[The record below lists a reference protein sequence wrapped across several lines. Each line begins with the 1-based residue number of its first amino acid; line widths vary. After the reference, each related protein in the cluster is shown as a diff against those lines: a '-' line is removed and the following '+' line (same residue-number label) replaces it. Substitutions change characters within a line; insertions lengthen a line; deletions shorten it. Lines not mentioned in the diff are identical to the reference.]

1 MIIEAKQTKNG
12 KIKIY
17 ADGEELFTVPAVIWY
32 SSRFHDGDDAEMEEL
47 SELKAQG
54 DSSCAFESG
63 MRMLSLRAHS
73 EYELRQ
79 KLRMKYPPDAVNS
92 AIERLVASGL
102 IDDEKFAFL
111 LAEELHERKGFA
123 PKRILMELKNR
134 GISSALAENA
144 VNSLDIDTKIGII
157 NIIEKYS
164 LTENSSRKEKDRV
177 IRRLISMGYS
187 FSDISRYISIYEQD
201 E

>member
-1 MIIEAKQTKNG
+1 MIIETKSAKGG

-32 SSRFHDGDDAEMEEL
+32 SSRFRDGDDVTDEEL
-47 SELKAQG
+47 SELRAQG

-73 EYELRQ
+73 EYELKQ
-79 KLRMKYPPDAVNS
+79 KLKMKYPAAAVNS
-92 AIERLVASGL
+92 AVARLKGSGL
-102 IDDEKFAFL
+102 IDDEKFSL
-111 LAEELHERKGFA
+111 MLAEELLNRKGFA

-134 GISSALAENA
+134 GISDSLAENA

-157 NIIEKYS
+157 NIIKKYS
-164 LTENSSRKEKDRV
+164 LTEKSSRKEKDRV
-177 IRRLISMGYS
+177 IRRLLNMGYS
-187 FSDISRYISIYEQD
+187 FSEISGYISIYEQD